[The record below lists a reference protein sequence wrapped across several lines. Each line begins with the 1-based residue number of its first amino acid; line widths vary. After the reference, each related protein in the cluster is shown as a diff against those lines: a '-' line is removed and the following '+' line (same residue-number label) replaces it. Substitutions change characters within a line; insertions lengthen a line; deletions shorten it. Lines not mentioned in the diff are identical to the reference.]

1 MPGVFKWIMVKELT
15 RTVCS
20 QPAAPAVHPNSD
32 LKKKKQTKRE
42 RKERRKKEK
51 EKGRQEGRNEERE
64 RGREGGK
71 KVRRGGRKILPR
83 KETKLIVMVPWDSK
97 C

>member
-20 QPAAPAVHPNSD
+20 QAAAPAVHPNSD
-32 LKKKKQTKRE
+32 LKKKKQNKRE

-51 EKGRQEGRNEERE
+51 EKGMKK
-64 RGREGGK
+64 GREGGREE
-71 KVRRGGRKILPR
+71 RR
-83 KETKLIVMVPWDSK
+83 
-97 C
+97 